1 MPTTYR
7 EKVKNLSLRGRSLG
21 LRSRVG
27 QPETGCVHHRPKT
40 YEGRG
45 PSQQDTE
52 KRKEKKGRLACCDAV
67 ACLPCVRVSV
77 RGSV

>member
-7 EKVKNLSLRGRSLG
+7 EKVNLSLRGRSLG

-52 KRKEKKGRLACCDAV
+52 KRKEKKAALLVAMQWLACL
-67 ACLPCVRVSV
+67 LPCVR
-77 RGSV
+77 GSV